1 MIVSFIDWLKQW
13 PRTVRVLSLLAA
25 AAIVIWSLA
34 AVDTHHA
41 HTWVEQHIPAFWA
54 IFGFLAASVLI
65 FIAGWLGKSGIQTR
79 EDYYDR

>member
-1 MIVSFIDWLKQW
+1 MIVSFIDWLKRW
-13 PRTVRVLSLLAA
+13 PRTVRGLSLLAA
-25 AAIVIWSLA
+25 AAIVVWSLA

-41 HTWVEQHIPAFWA
+41 HTWVEQKIPGFWA

-65 FIAGWLGKSGIQTR
+65 FIAGWLGNCGIQTR

>member
-54 IFGFLAASVLI
+54 IFGFVAAVGV
-65 FIAGWLGKSGIQTR
+65 FFFYGLGG
-79 EDYYDR
+79 

>member
-34 AVDTHHA
+34 VVDTHHA

-54 IFGFLAASVLI
+54 IFGLLAASVLI
-65 FIAGWLGKSGIQTR
+65 FIAGRLGKCGVQTR